1 MRALAVALAL
11 VGATALPAQAAGLG
25 FSLPKARML
34 TLDGATSWGGSVQ
47 VVAGAFSIG
56 MTRVDLALDYG
67 YTRDFAAA
75 TNYAFFDGMAGVG
88 VPLGLGPQ
96 FVLTPALYAHVL
108 PFVASPTPVTSPLF
122 GMGPRL
128 TGGFKPAA
136 NVSVELGLG
145 YDFMFSR
152 GGMATLDVGGTYSF

>member
-34 TLDGATSWGGSVQ
+34 GLDGATSWGGSVQ

-75 TNYAFFDGMAGVG
+75 QNYAFFDGMVGVG

-96 FVLTPALYAHVL
+96 FVLTPAVYAHVL
-108 PFVASPTPVTSPLF
+108 PFVTPITSTLF

-145 YDFMFSR
+145 YDFIFSR

>member
-1 MRALAVALAL
+1 MRRALIAAAL
-11 VGATALPAQAAGLG
+11 VCALPSPAQAAGLG
-25 FSLPKARML
+25 FSLPKARL
-34 TLDGATSWGGSVQ
+34 LNLDGATSWGGSVQ

-56 MTRVDLALDYG
+56 HARVDFSLDYG
-67 YTRDFAAA
+67 YTRDFTNA

-96 FVLTPALYAHVL
+96 FVLTPALYGHVL

-122 GMGPRL
+122 GLGPRL

-136 NVSVELGLG
+136 NIGVELGLG
-145 YDFMFSR
+145 YDFILSR

>member
-1 MRALAVALAL
+1 VRALLAAALVCAVA
-11 VGATALPAQAAGLG
+11 TPAQAAGLG
-25 FSLPKARML
+25 FSLPKARLL

-47 VVAGAFSIG
+47 VLAGGVSIG
-56 MTRVDLALDYG
+56 LTRVDLALDYG
-67 YTRDFAAA
+67 YTRDFGAG

-122 GMGPRL
+122 GVGPRL
-128 TGGFKPAA
+128 TGGFKPAT
-136 NVSVELGLG
+136 NISVELGLG
-145 YDFMFSR
+145 YDFIFGR
-152 GGMATLDVGGTYSF
+152 GGMATLDLGGTYAF